1 MDKENCA
8 TKFNYSYLKAKSPK
22 NLILEWPNFI
32 AQWSIFTTKLA
43 EKFCLELQHWGMLPW
58 MKEERDNKLRRGGP
72 PTLPSAQSLPQYISA
87 FATRVLQ
94 STHICVKGESLCP
107 NFQTF
112 QDPRHQF
119 HGIGRLVSDLLF
131 RGLFI
136 ASYAGGYDSLE
147 IFALLKS
154 LKIRAL
160 ENYVCLL
167 RHTFT
172 DS

>member
-1 MDKENCA
+1 MVGKISEYQ
-8 TKFNYSYLKAKSPK
+8 TKTIIIGQIMAKQCCGSGSECFGP
-22 NLILEWPNFI
+22 
-32 AQWSIFTTKLA
+32 T
-43 EKFCLELQHWGMLPW
+43 GPW
-58 MKEERDNKLRRGGP
+58 MKEEKGIIHRGGGAYLRCP
-72 PTLPSAQSLPQYISA
+72 VFNSVQFSLRNEGSSEYICLCEG
-87 FATRVLQ
+87 R
-94 STHICVKGESLCP
+94 ESLCP

-112 QDPRHQF
+112 QDPMHRF
-119 HGIGRLVSDLLF
+119 HGISRLVSGLLF

-136 ASYAGGYDSLE
+136 ATYAGGNVSLE

-172 DS
+172 GS

>member
-1 MDKENCA
+1 METRNRCPGINSASLCSLAGRYDNPIPTRCLA
-8 TKFNYSYLKAKSPK
+8 PIDFLKIPAPVS
-22 NLILEWPNFI
+22 
-32 AQWSIFTTKLA
+32 TTVQFSLRN
-43 EKFCLELQHWGMLPW
+43 EGSSGYMCLCEG
-58 MKEERDNKLRRGGP
+58 R
-72 PTLPSAQSLPQYISA
+72 
-87 FATRVLQ
+87 
-94 STHICVKGESLCP
+94 ESLCS

-119 HGIGRLVSDLLF
+119 HGISRLVSGLLF

-136 ASYAGGYDSLE
+136 ATYAGGNDSWE
-147 IFALLKS
+147 IFALLNS

-172 DS
+172 GS

>member
-1 MDKENCA
+1 
-8 TKFNYSYLKAKSPK
+8 
-22 NLILEWPNFI
+22 
-32 AQWSIFTTKLA
+32 
-43 EKFCLELQHWGMLPW
+43 
-58 MKEERDNKLRRGGP
+58 MKEEKWIIHQGGGAYLRCP
-72 PTLPSAQSLPQYISA
+72 VSNSVQFSLHNEGSSEYI
-87 FATRVLQ
+87 RL
-94 STHICVKGESLCP
+94 CEGRESLCP

-112 QDPRHQF
+112 QDPRHRF
-119 HGIGRLVSDLLF
+119 HGISRLVSGLLF

-136 ASYAGGYDSLE
+136 ATYAGGNVSLE

-172 DS
+172 GS

>member
-1 MDKENCA
+1 MCEGK
-8 TKFNYSYLKAKSPK
+8 
-22 NLILEWPNFI
+22 
-32 AQWSIFTTKLA
+32 
-43 EKFCLELQHWGMLPW
+43 
-58 MKEERDNKLRRGGP
+58 
-72 PTLPSAQSLPQYISA
+72 
-87 FATRVLQ
+87 
-94 STHICVKGESLCP
+94 ESLSP

-136 ASYAGGYDSLE
+136 ATYAGGTDSLE

-154 LKIRAL
+154 LKIWAL

-167 RHTFT
+167 SHTLLVPSGLNLCQIVKTVHKTLDTLIFNPNI
-172 DS
+172 DSSTEHQIINVKLYC

>member
-1 MDKENCA
+1 MYC
-8 TKFNYSYLKAKSPK
+8 TIHL
-22 NLILEWPNFI
+22 
-32 AQWSIFTTKLA
+32 
-43 EKFCLELQHWGMLPW
+43 LELIRLSDFSSPLFYPSLLGAH
-58 MKEERDNKLRRGGP
+58 LRCP
-72 PTLPSAQSLPQYISA
+72 VSTTVQFSLRNEGSSEYMCLCEG
-87 FATRVLQ
+87 R
-94 STHICVKGESLCP
+94 ESLRP

-119 HGIGRLVSDLLF
+119 HGIGRLVSVLLF

-136 ASYAGGYDSLE
+136 ASCAGGNDSWE

-154 LKIRAL
+154 LKIWAL

-172 DS
+172 GS